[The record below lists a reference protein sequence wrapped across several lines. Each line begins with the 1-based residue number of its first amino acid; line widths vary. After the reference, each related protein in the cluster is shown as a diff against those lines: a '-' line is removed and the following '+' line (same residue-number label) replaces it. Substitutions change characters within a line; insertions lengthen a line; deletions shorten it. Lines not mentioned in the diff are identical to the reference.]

1 MSLRPIVLILSLLL
15 APTLVVAAKQRL
27 FIDEPEPPA
36 SSSIQEGEA
45 WQERKIDL
53 PPWPQDGDLVEF
65 RLDDP
70 AAPIS
75 FRYFIDGRNLSVG
88 SDGVVRYTLV
98 AQSASGARNVTYEG
112 LRCTAQGV
120 FRVYAYGSA
129 NRFTPVDDKEWQI
142 IIRRP
147 GDELHRELHGFFLC
161 GPRTFEPRP
170 VKDMIRA
177 LKGQI
182 RGRENA
188 GFQAD

>member
-1 MSLRPIVLILSLLL
+1 MSPRQVALMLTLVL
-15 APTLVVAAKQRL
+15 APTLVLAAKPRL
-27 FIDEPEPPA
+27 FIDEPESPVP
-36 SSSIQEGEA
+36 SSIQEGEA
-45 WQERKIDL
+45 WQERQINL

-129 NRFTPVDDKEWQI
+129 KSFTPIEGEEWQT

-170 VKDMIRA
+170 LKDMIRA